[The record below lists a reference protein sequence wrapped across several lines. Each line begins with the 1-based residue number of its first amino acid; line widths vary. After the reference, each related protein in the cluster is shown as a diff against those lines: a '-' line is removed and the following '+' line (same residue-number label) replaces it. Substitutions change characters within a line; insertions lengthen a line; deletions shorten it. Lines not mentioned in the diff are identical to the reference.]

1 MGIGLRRAS
10 ATLLSAGLIG
20 SALLVASGPT
30 AGAATT
36 TTTSTTSTTFTKAK
50 VVSGLDDSEPGIDVA
65 PDGTLYINAIGGLPT
80 PPANVWRS
88 SNAGSSWTLLPE
100 DTKAAAPGGG
110 DADIAVDP
118 TDGSLYE
125 TDLWLGDSTA
135 SVSHDK
141 GQTWLANPIQGLPV
155 QDRQWVASSGGGIV
169 YHAVHQI
176 PAGIVVSK
184 SVGGL
189 VYPVSSEAA
198 TPLDQTGCICPPG
211 NLIAEGGSGPAGTS
225 DKVGVIYATS
235 IGGVNF
241 AQSTDGGLTFT
252 NVAVSPANANADP
265 TTNFPVVANAGGGK
279 LAAVWTEI
287 VGNRSRIR
295 FASSKNW
302 GSTWSAPKTLISAG
316 TSVFPWVAAKGSK
329 IAVSLYHTSAVGTP
343 DTVPN
348 SALWYEQLTESLN
361 GGATFTTPVTADP
374 TPVKKGVICTSG
386 INCSGGRELGD
397 FQQVALDRAG
407 RANMSYNR
415 SVDNVSDV
423 EVRFVREA

>member
-1 MGIGLRRAS
+1 M
-10 ATLLSAGLIG
+10 
-20 SALLVASGPT
+20 
-30 AGAATT
+30 
-36 TTTSTTSTTFTKAK
+36 
-50 VVSGLDDSEPGIDVA
+50 
-65 PDGTLYINAIGGLPT
+65 
-80 PPANVWRS
+80 
-88 SNAGSSWTLLPE
+88 
-100 DTKAAAPGGG
+100 
-110 DADIAVDP
+110 
-118 TDGSLYE
+118 
-125 TDLWLGDSTA
+125 
-135 SVSHDK
+135 
-141 GQTWLANPIQGLPV
+141 
-155 QDRQWVASSGGGIV
+155 
-169 YHAVHQI
+169 
-176 PAGIVVSK
+176 
-184 SVGGL
+184 
-189 VYPVSSEAA
+189 
-198 TPLDQTGCICPPG
+198 
-211 NLIAEGGSGPAGTS
+211 
-225 DKVGVIYATS
+225 
-235 IGGVNF
+235 NF